1 MSNVCLQSA
10 FPLKALL
17 LTFKSV
23 MLFMKKI
30 GGKLKT
36 ETSSNVKLLLESESN
51 ANIST
56 KAVRNFS
63 KNSSVLVMQG
73 FPNRESIILV

>member
-56 KAVRNFS
+56 
-63 KNSSVLVMQG
+63 
-73 FPNRESIILV
+73 